1 VSQGPPYFTFE
12 QSDGS
17 IKASAAEWS
26 EKQQSCD
33 IVKRYCRRPSAV
45 VNLNC
50 VTNRVVQGPTGNG
63 LDEISE
69 QRLQRRVQ
77 KLARAARV
85 SFAECSLLQDLNRFL
100 SKINGEARARR
111 STRSVVLGKVK
122 VMSYEDL
129 EEVRTKLAAKD
140 EAAAVK
146 MQSRCKR
153 KGASLKSGAT
163 EPKTKAARATKE
175 PAEWRAPVARMVA
188 EKWL

>member
-1 VSQGPPYFTFE
+1 LTCFVCSRCGRILFVLRFANKL
-12 QSDGS
+12 DL
-17 IKASAAEWS
+17 ASLYRTKSRGVAS
-26 EKQQSCD
+26 LLQ
-33 IVKRYCRRPSAV
+33 
-45 VNLNC
+45 
-50 VTNRVVQGPTGNG
+50 TTHNRVVQGPTGNG

-188 EKWL
+188 EKWP